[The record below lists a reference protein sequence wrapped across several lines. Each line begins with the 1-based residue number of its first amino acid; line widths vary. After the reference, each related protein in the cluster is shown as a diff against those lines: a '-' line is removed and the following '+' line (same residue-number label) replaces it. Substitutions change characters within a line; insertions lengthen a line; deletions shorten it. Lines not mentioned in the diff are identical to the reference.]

1 MNRQK
6 GISQI
11 LVMVIMLV
19 LAIALPITTKLVQ
32 QSQENRSKATT
43 FDCTILNKDACL
55 EHKSE
60 CWFNGGN
67 CYNLIENGFECIHD
81 SIIGFPG
88 SCKSGIQKDMYCV
101 GSKNDCVDRDA
112 NRVIVSGEISC
123 WDWAVQICEYG
134 SFKSLSGDKWGESSC
149 DDNSLL
155 EGGTCSGNKTGS
167 CTYTKSTPPPA
178 STCSS
183 DCKGCSQL
191 ECSYQTGCTW
201 SWNNY
206 SCVKSS
212 GDQPPITDTLC
223 KCGTAASNTPV
234 SSKPTSNLCPSGE
247 TASPV
252 TDAGASWKWTCSGSS
267 CSPKSCSVPK
277 TTTGGTGG
285 TTGGTSIKGTSC
297 GAGYIGWQYCIDNN
311 KYLTCGGN
319 PSVWGNEQTCPS
331 GTTCY
336 EGGILKNVCG
346 KYVSDER
353 CTPSGGADKSG
364 VINDQWSCAGSSVDQ
379 GTYIWYYNS
388 YYKLDDV
395 SRSADFSSSYE
406 CENARSSMELQG
418 IEEVDPS
425 CKSEKISGSV
435 SLSDCE
441 KKGGTCSDG
450 HCCVP
455 ASVGEFKLGE
465 CEDRKGI
472 HGEDI
477 KGSGGQCVATSTVGG
492 FDSGKVCTT
501 GGITNVRYS
510 CVDPNQICC
519 MPANPTGGSCNS
531 AGGVCIDIVSNVGKN
546 ESGLT
551 CTPRSGSYYGGTNNG
566 TTNTNYSCGKVSEI
580 CCIEKESSNKCVTND
595 CGNTC
600 HTKELCEAVGC
611 LWEKVT
617 TGGDYGCVPKTAN
630 YCHEDGYC
638 NFCTYKDDCQGHLGC
653 TWNDAT
659 GTCGECIPDCSCAK
673 DTPVGSGCFDG
684 CGHYSCTG
692 TKTVTP
698 VSVCTAGAKQCSGTK
713 VQTCNASGTVWTDTT
728 DCGTLGCNST
738 TKTCNTC
745 ISGQQKCTAT
755 NRYFTCNSGQ
765 WSTSTTNCPSGQICT
780 NDAIG
785 TNVCRATDYTAPS
798 LNLFFAVSGVKA
810 VNPCF
815 GDLSFKVNVA
825 KDGQDGMTGNV
836 TATVVAN
843 KFNSLGDQVFKI
855 SNFALDNTY
864 ALTDKIK
871 VFVSGKK
878 TLATLYG
885 KNNQVGGFGALNSS
899 QILVS
904 SLSNGAILDFSGYPV
919 LNGDVGQVGQL
930 GVQDGVVNAAD
941 FGHMKNQ
948 WGKTCSDGQ
957 NLEADLNGD
966 CRVDTFDLQILKN
979 ANAEQYAQKTF

>member
-1 MNRQK
+1 MKKQK

-11 LVMVIMLV
+11 AVMIVMLV
-19 LAIALPITTKLVQ
+19 LAIALPITTNLVKK
-32 QSQENRSKATT
+32 SQENRSKAAT
-43 FDCTILNKDACL
+43 FDCTIFNKETCL
-55 EHKSE
+55 QNKEE

-183 DCKGCSQL
+183 DCKGCNQL

-206 SCVKSS
+206 SCVKNS
-212 GDQPPITDTLC
+212 GDQPPIT
-223 KCGTAASNTPV
+223 N
-234 SSKPTSNLCPSGE
+234 PT
-247 TASPV
+247 
-252 TDAGASWKWTCSGSS
+252 GS
-267 CSPKSCSVPK
+267 
-277 TTTGGTGG
+277 
-285 TTGGTSIKGTSC
+285 
-297 GAGYIGWQYCIDNN
+297 
-311 KYLTCGGN
+311 
-319 PSVWGNEQTCPS
+319 
-331 GTTCY
+331 
-336 EGGILKNVCG
+336 
-346 KYVSDER
+346 
-353 CTPSGGADKSG
+353 
-364 VINDQWSCAGSSVDQ
+364 DQ
-379 GTYIWYYNS
+379 GCIN
-388 YYKLDDV
+388 
-395 SRSADFSSSYE
+395 
-406 CENARSSMELQG
+406 
-418 IEEVDPS
+418 
-425 CKSEKISGSV
+425 
-435 SLSDCE
+435 
-441 KKGGTCSDG
+441 KGGTCKTISNDTCGSGYTTYIDG
-450 HCCVP
+450 GLCTTIPDHSYQCCVP
-455 ASVGEFKLGE
+455 STNPNPQPVISSTCDSQTGAACINSY
-465 CEDRKGI
+465 
-472 HGEDI
+472 
-477 KGSGGQCVATSTVGG
+477 SGV
-492 FDSGKVCTT
+492 
-501 GGITNVRYS
+501 TN
-510 CVDPNQICC
+510 
-519 MPANPTGGSCNS
+519 
-531 AGGVCIDIVSNVGKN
+531 
-546 ESGLT
+546 GLT
-551 CTPRSGSYYGGTNNG
+551 CTGSSGGTNGG
-566 TTNTNYSCGKVSEI
+566 TINTSFTCSTIGKV
-580 CCIEKESSNKCVTND
+580 C
-595 CGNTC
+595 
-600 HTKELCEAVGC
+600 
-611 LWEKVT
+611 
-617 TGGDYGCVPKTAN
+617 CVPKST
-630 YCHEDGYC
+630 
-638 NFCTYKDDCQGHLGC
+638 T
-653 TWNDAT
+653 
-659 GTCGECIPDCSCAK
+659 
-673 DTPVGSGCFDG
+673 DTPVINTPVTDITYDFTNAVCVDSSDTCRANYGTVISGTTKCTNTSNPIYCIVDTCKKNEGGTCRDLTSSNNVCPNGEHVGNGLCPILGNYCCNPASDPTEGANTYACVQEGGICYDLGLSQNVCPNGGTASTTSGCLNTKGKNYQCCVKSTSTPTTPVD
-684 CGHYSCTG
+684 SCTG
-692 TKTVTP
+692 LLGMQKCIGDNKYVNCQIDTNNYLGNPTYNQTIWWTISPQSCPTGQVCTSGNIAGFVCGAPTPVTP
-698 VSVCTAGAKQCSGTK
+698 VTPTSV
-713 VQTCNASGTVWTDTT
+713 
-728 DCGTLGCNST
+728 
-738 TKTCNTC
+738 C
-745 ISGQQKCTAT
+745 ISGNQKCTAT
-755 NRYFTCNSGQ
+755 NKYFTCNSGQ

>member
-32 QSQENRSKATT
+32 KSQENRSKAYTVDEALEET
-43 FDCTILNKDACL
+43 YGYQSTCVNDGLKFSPGDLLCGSGVNENWLVKCTISSDKKVSYWDRDRDCGSAGCNLGKCNDDY
-55 EHKSE
+55 
-60 CWFNGGN
+60 GN
-67 CYNLIENGFECIHD
+67 PSPIKYL
-81 SIIGFPG
+81 
-88 SCKSGIQKDMYCV
+88 CKSIPSV
-101 GSKNDCVDRDA
+101 
-112 NRVIVSGEISC
+112 
-123 WDWAVQICEYG
+123 
-134 SFKSLSGDKWGESSC
+134 
-149 DDNSLL
+149 
-155 EGGTCSGNKTGS
+155 NKTGN
-167 CTYTKSTPPPA
+167 
-178 STCSS
+178 
-183 DCKGCSQL
+183 
-191 ECSYQTGCTW
+191 E
-201 SWNNY
+201 
-206 SCVKSS
+206 
-212 GDQPPITDTLC
+212 GDLV
-223 KCGTAASNTPV
+223 CGTTTESKTTVYHCHDYYNTNLDSIPWYPKEDCAASNKICQNGT
-234 SSKPTSNLCPSGE
+234 C
-247 TASPV
+247 V
-252 TDAGASWKWTCSGSS
+252 TG
-267 CSPKSCSVPK
+267 
-277 TTTGGTGG
+277 TTGGTTGGTSGG

-346 KYVSDER
+346 KSVSDER